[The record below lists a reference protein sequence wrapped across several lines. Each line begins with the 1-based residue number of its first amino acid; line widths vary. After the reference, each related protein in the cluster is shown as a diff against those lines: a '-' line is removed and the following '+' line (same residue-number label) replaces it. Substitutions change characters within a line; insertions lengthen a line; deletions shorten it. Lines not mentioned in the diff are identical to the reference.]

1 MFDLDDDLVNKSV
14 KKRRG
19 EVLRAKVGEI
29 RKKSSTLD
37 VKSH

>member
-1 MFDLDDDLVNKSV
+1 MFDLDDDLVNKTV

-29 RKKSSTLD
+29 KNKSSILD
-37 VKSH
+37 IKSH